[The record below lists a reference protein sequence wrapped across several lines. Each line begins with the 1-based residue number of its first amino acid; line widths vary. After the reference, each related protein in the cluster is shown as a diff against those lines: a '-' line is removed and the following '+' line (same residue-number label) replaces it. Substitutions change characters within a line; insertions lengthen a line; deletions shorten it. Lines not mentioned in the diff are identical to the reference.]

1 MRSGYLSVAAVVV
14 GSVVWVG
21 GTAVRGEPE
30 AGAGKIIQV
39 EEAALRAAIGEE
51 TQRVMGV
58 MERRLRKVEVELADA
73 REAVRLLAADHA
85 RLVRGLQGGRAGAAG
100 GGGAAAERP
109 VVEADQRLAALGGQ
123 LATLRAQ
130 ISVYA
135 QQHGGKPPTLAQL
148 QANWGVLTSTTDAEG
163 NIGRGDFGPYI
174 NTVPRNAL
182 TGKSGV
188 VGGGGGKIGSDVGWA
203 YDEETGGIYAVV
215 PKGTPVNAKDVVF
228 AK

>member
-1 MRSGYLSVAAVVV
+1 MRHRYWSLAVVV
-14 GSVVWVG
+14 AGAMVWVG

-30 AGAGKIIQV
+30 AGAGKAIQV
-39 EEAALRAAIGEE
+39 DEAMLRAAIGEE
-51 TQRVMGV
+51 TQRVAGV

-85 RLVRGLQGGRAGAAG
+85 RLVRSLQGNRAGGTGG
-100 GGGAAAERP
+100 GGGAGAERQAP
-109 VVEADQRLAALGGQ
+109 EVDQRLAALGGQ

-135 QQHGGKPPTLAQL
+135 QQHGGRPPTLAQL
-148 QANWGVLTSTTDAEG
+148 KANWGVLTSTTDVEG
-163 NIGRGDFGPYI
+163 NIGKGDFGPYI

-188 VGGGGGKIGSDVGWA
+188 AGGNEKLAADIGWA
-203 YDEETGGIYAVV
+203 YDEDTGAIWAVV

-228 AK
+228 AE